1 MRSLLVVA
9 AMALVLVPA
18 TPASAHASL
27 LTTTPSA
34 GYSVSSS
41 PPALTLVFDQP
52 VSVRGAPLRVEG
64 AGGAVEL
71 GTARLSNGDRW
82 LSAAVA
88 RPLARGQYTVTWQVV
103 AEDGDVV
110 GGSYSFAV
118 GSAAVSSSQATQTR
132 GLAAAAV
139 LRWVLFAALSISLG
153 GLAGQWVAAR
163 VIRKAAAVGSQLA
176 PVRAPVATASAVGA
190 VAAVGLSAHVLGGGD
205 VVAGLTH
212 PSVHALLAGSAGRV
226 SAAEVVA
233 FALAAALATR
243 RRLHAA
249 AALPLLAVVVA
260 EGRRS
265 HLDEIGGGAG
275 FALLVVH
282 LAAAAVWV
290 GALWHVVT
298 VAWRWRAHRAAAHRV
313 LAEYG
318 RLALALLL
326 VVTVTG
332 TVSAIVALPRA
343 SALVTSG
350 YGRLL
355 VGKIV
360 LVLAVAGCAAAA
372 RWRVRVTSPL
382 RADAARDPAPG
393 RAARAERLLLGG
405 VLAVTAVLVSV
416 AVPGAAQ
423 TVALPP
429 PPTGPVVR
437 LATLDGEVTVDV
449 TASDGRLEVRT
460 SVPTPAGDGAD
471 ERTDVSAQLGGR
483 PVALRRCGPSC
494 FVGPVQWT
502 RGTNAL
508 TVAASSRTWAGGS
521 AAFRVPWPPVDDSR
535 ALAQVIAAMRA
546 VPKVII
552 HESVTSNTSGSAPIV
567 DTHALTGPDF
577 VSVEPYS
584 SAGPLP
590 VTVIDSTEIA
600 FAMLDQGYYFRLDVG
615 RDRRITGE
623 IITTPEHLYTRTFD
637 YPAAR

>member
-1 MRSLLVVA
+1 LRSLLVVA
-9 AMALVLVPA
+9 AMAFVLVPA
-18 TPASAHASL
+18 TRASAHASL
-27 LTTTPSA
+27 LATTPAA
-34 GYSVSSS
+34 GYSVATS

-52 VSVRGAPLRVEG
+52 VSVRGTPLRLDG
-64 AGGAVEL
+64 PGGAVEL
-71 GTARLSNGDRW
+71 GAARLSNGDRW
-82 LSAAVA
+82 LTAAVP
-88 RPLARGQYTVTWQVV
+88 RPLARGQYAVTWQVV

-118 GSAAVSSSQATQTR
+118 GSAAAVSSHATQTR
-132 GLAAAAV
+132 GLPAAAV
-139 LRWVLFAALSISLG
+139 LRWLLFAALSIGLG

-163 VIRKAAAVGSQLA
+163 VIRKAAAVGRQLA
-176 PVRAPVATASAVGA
+176 PVRAPVAAATAVGA
-190 VAAVGLSAHVLGGGD
+190 LAALGLSAHVLGGGD

-212 PSVHALLAGSAGRV
+212 PSIHALLATSAGRV
-226 SAAEVVA
+226 SGVEVAA
-233 FALAAALATR
+233 FALAAVLATR
-243 RRLHAA
+243 PRLQAA

-265 HLDEIGGGAG
+265 HLHEIGGGAG
-275 FALLVVH
+275 LGLLVVH

-298 VAWRWRAHRAAAHRV
+298 VAWRWRGHRAAAHRV

-326 VVTVTG
+326 LVTVTG

-355 VGKIV
+355 VAKIA
-360 LVLAVAGCAAAA
+360 LVVAVVGCALAA
-372 RWRVRVTSPL
+372 RWRVRLSSPL
-382 RADAARDPAPG
+382 RPDGAVAGPG
-393 RAARAERLLLGG
+393 RAARAERLLLAG

-437 LATLDGEVTVDV
+437 LATLDGEVTVAV
-449 TASDGRLEVRT
+449 TASDGRLDLRT
-460 SVPTPAGDGAD
+460 SVPAPSGNAAD
-471 ERTDVSAQLGGR
+471 MRTEVSARVGAR

-494 FVGPVQWT
+494 FVGPVQWA
-502 RGTNAL
+502 RGTNSL
-508 TVAASSRTWAGGS
+508 TVTASSRTWAGGT
-521 AAFRVPWPPVDDSR
+521 AALRVPWPPVDDSR
-535 ALAQVIAAMRA
+535 ALAQVLAAMRA
-546 VPKVII
+546 VPKVIV
-552 HESVTSNTSGSAPIV
+552 HESVTSNTSGPAPIV

-584 SAGPLP
+584 SAGTLP
-590 VTVIDSTEIA
+590 VTVIGSTELA

-615 RDRRITGE
+615 RDHRITGE
-623 IITTPEHLYTRTFD
+623 VITTPEHLYTRTFD
-637 YPAAR
+637 YPGR

>member
-9 AMALVLVPA
+9 AMAFVLVPA

-27 LTTTPSA
+27 LATTPAA
-34 GYSVSSS
+34 GYSVASG

-52 VSVRGAPLRVEG
+52 VSVRGTPLRVDG
-64 AGGAVEL
+64 PGGAVEL
-71 GTARLSNGDRW
+71 GTARLSSGDRW
-82 LSAAVA
+82 LTAAVPH
-88 RPLARGQYTVTWQVV
+88 PLARGQYTVTWQVV

-118 GSAAVSSSQATQTR
+118 GTAAAVSSQAAQTR

-139 LRWVLFAALSISLG
+139 LRWLLFAALSVGLG

-163 VIRKAAAVGSQLA
+163 VIRKAAAVGRQLA
-176 PVRAPVATASAVGA
+176 PVRAPVAAASAVGA
-190 VAAVGLSAHVLGGGD
+190 LAALGLSAHVLGGGD

-212 PSVHALLAGSAGRV
+212 PSINALLASGAGRV
-226 SAAEVVA
+226 SAVEVAA
-233 FALAAALATR
+233 FALAAVLATR
-243 RRLHAA
+243 PRLQAA
-249 AALPLLAVVVA
+249 AALPLLAVVAA

-265 HLDEIGGGAG
+265 HLHEIGGGAG
-275 FALLVVH
+275 LALLVVH
-282 LAAAAVWV
+282 LAAAAIWV
-290 GALWHVVT
+290 GALWHVVA
-298 VAWRWRAHRAAAHRV
+298 VAWRWRGHRAAAHRV

-332 TVSAIVALPRA
+332 AVSAIVALPRA

-355 VGKIV
+355 VGKMA
-360 LVLAVAGCAAAA
+360 LVVAVVGCALVA
-372 RWRVRVTSPL
+372 RWRVRLTSPL
-382 RADAARDPAPG
+382 RPGPGEAPGPG

-449 TASDGRLEVRT
+449 TASDGRLELRT
-460 SVPTPAGDGAD
+460 SVPAPSGDAA
-471 ERTDVSAQLGGR
+471 ESRTEVSARLGAR

-494 FVGPVQWT
+494 FVGPVQWA
-502 RGTNAL
+502 RGTNSL
-508 TVAASSRTWAGGS
+508 TVTASSRTWAGGT

-535 ALAQVIAAMRA
+535 ALAQVL
-546 VPKVII
+546 
-552 HESVTSNTSGSAPIV
+552 G
-567 DTHALTGPDF
+567 
-577 VSVEPYS
+577 
-584 SAGPLP
+584 
-590 VTVIDSTEIA
+590 STELA

-615 RDRRITGE
+615 RDHRITGE
-623 IITTPEHLYTRTFD
+623 VITTPEHLYTRTFD
-637 YPAAR
+637 YPAAGN